1 MLRGKLRKRFS
12 KTAWFLPHTTV
23 SFVLVTTKSKLA
35 SKVRKVVEEDEEEGK
50 RIDVKVRVVETAGT
64 SFKQKPVQGSYR
76 NWQAKFNDF
85 PMTKKC

>member
-50 RIDVKVRVVETAGT
+50 RIDGRQTAGT
-64 SFKQKPVQGSYR
+64 SLKQKSVQGSHR
-76 NWQAKFNDF
+76 NWQAEFNDF